1 MREFDFKKIKSQLL
15 RHEGLNL
22 KPYKDV
28 RGLITIGAGRC
39 LSTKGISHDEAM
51 IFLKNDIDDAA
62 ESVERAL
69 PWTVDLSE
77 DHFLVL
83 VNMCFQMG
91 VSGLL
96 GFRKF
101 LSYLQKKRFDKAG
114 EEMLNS
120 KWAKEDSPSRAF
132 ELYSILTLKPSE
144 ARNE

>member
-1 MREFDFKKIKSQLL
+1 MPREYDFKKIKSQLL
-15 RHEGLNL
+15 SHEGLNL
-22 KPYKDV
+22 KPYKDTK
-28 RGLITIGAGRC
+28 GLITIGVGRC
-39 LSTKGISHDEAM
+39 LQIKGISHDEAM
-51 IFLKNDIDDAA
+51 IFLKNDIDEAA
-62 ESVERAL
+62 ESVEKIL
-69 PWTVDLSE
+69 PWSADLSE

-101 LSYLQKKRFDKAG
+101 LGYLQKKRFDKAG

-132 ELYSILTLKPSE
+132 ELFSIITFNPKKKE
-144 ARNE
+144 V